1 MDVFF
6 FFLQDFLIGWSKVSE
21 VSLRHRFLR
30 LPTYT
35 NDVAMTG
42 MLPGVPIVGGE
53 YCSLE
58 ESTEYNYVYIGIIES
73 NAIECL
79 SSIQNGSWFYT

>member
-1 MDVFF
+1 
-6 FFLQDFLIGWSKVSE
+6 
-21 VSLRHRFLR
+21 
-30 LPTYT
+30 
-35 NDVAMTG
+35 MTG

-53 YCSLE
+53 YYLPIGDG
-58 ESTEYNYVYIGIIES
+58 TEYNYVYIGIIES